1 MNLAFLYLQ
10 NIYNHI
16 ISTIKES
23 EKDNNDLNIY
33 SKHVQTM
40 IFVESHDTYEMKV
53 IKNCIGRVNIKSL
66 ISKGMNTEFVT

>member
-53 IKNCIGRVNIKSL
+53 
-66 ISKGMNTEFVT
+66 